1 MIFPENWDD
10 LTARVMWLINRCKE
24 TQRDRTHVC
33 DRRERYYLFGAA
45 GYDPVRYNRIKSHLD
60 LVSSF
65 LYSPDHAFY
74 QIAAQANAPEPVVR
88 QVTALQD
95 EFNEDFTSWGL
106 NDMLMDGIIWSLVY
120 NCMHVKQGW
129 NEVAKEGYATLVS
142 PAEFGV
148 FREDIIELDRQEAFV
163 HTYPLE
169 YYDAV
174 QRLVRAGRGSD
185 VERIATVQE
194 ARPMPFPDM
203 LTRLIIAGTGGM
215 NLSGNMLGS
224 VNPDYTP
231 TDNYQARTQHPMVLF
246 DELWAWDST
255 TNDYRIF
262 HVIEPDIVIGDS
274 KRTVKAMMSVPKM
287 RKLMEEKATRVR
299 RRRRRAGDGELVG
312 IFDTDAPGDDD
323 FVISQ
328 SNPFLPGE
336 HPFTPIRPYRK
347 WNYYWG
353 EAHIDALT
361 GLQDWLNERMEQIA
375 DILDRQAYPPR
386 VGTGMAGISDE
397 KFAAFGE
404 ADSYILEQ
412 MPNAKV
418 EELHPQM
425 PPDLFAEVNEIGQF
439 FLEASGLTDVIMGQG
454 AEGVRSKAHAQQ
466 AARTGSGRIKKAALA
481 LEPSLTRIGDVGIKL
496 MQKND
501 DTPIT
506 PQEAP
511 TFLPAQIA
519 SQLRIK
525 VSAHA
530 HSPLFIDDAR
540 EMAAV
545 LIKAGAIDKEM
556 LVRMLHPP
564 ARDAI
569 LHGLQMQQRQQAQ
582 MMASLPPEDR
592 IKVMTGGKAGAGGSH
607 RR

>member
-1 MIFPENWDD
+1 MIFPDNWDD
-10 LTARVMWLINRCKE
+10 LCARVMWLIQRCKE
-24 TQRDRTHVC
+24 TQRDRSHVC

-45 GYDPVRYNRIKSHLD
+45 GSDPVRYNRIKSHLD

-74 QIAAQANAPEPVVR
+74 QIAAQANAPEQVVR
-88 QVTALQD
+88 QVIALQD
-95 EFNEDFTSWGL
+95 EFNEDFQAWGL
-106 NDMLMDGIIWSLVY
+106 NDLMMDGILWSLVY
-120 NCMHVKQGW
+120 NTMHVKQGW
-129 NEVAKEGYATLVS
+129 NEVAKEGYATLIS

-148 FREDIIELDRQEAFV
+148 FREDIPNLDAQEAFC

-185 VERIATVQE
+185 IERISTVQE

-215 NLSGNMLGS
+215 NLSGNMIGS

-262 HVIEPDIVIGDS
+262 HVIEPDIVIADS
-274 KRTVKAMMSVPKM
+274 KRTVAAMMSSAKM
-287 RKLMEEKATRVR
+287 RKLLEEKSRRVR
-299 RRRRRAGDGELVG
+299 RRRRRVGDGELVSL
-312 IFDTDAPGDDD
+312 FDTDAPGDDD
-323 FVISQ
+323 FTISQ

-336 HPFTPIRPYRK
+336 HPFTRICPYRK

-481 LEPSLTRIGDVGIKL
+481 LEPSLTRIGDVGVKL
-496 MQKND
+496 MMKND
-501 DTPIT
+501 DTPII

-511 TFLPAQIA
+511 AFLPAQIA
-519 SQLRIK
+519 TQLRMK

-540 EMAAV
+540 EMAGV
-545 LIKAGAIDKEM
+545 LIKAAAIDKEM

-564 ARDAI
+564 NRDAI

-582 MMASLPPEDR
+582 MLQSLPPEDR
-592 IKVMTGGKAGAGGSH
+592 IAVITGKKAAGHGGH
-607 RR
+607 R